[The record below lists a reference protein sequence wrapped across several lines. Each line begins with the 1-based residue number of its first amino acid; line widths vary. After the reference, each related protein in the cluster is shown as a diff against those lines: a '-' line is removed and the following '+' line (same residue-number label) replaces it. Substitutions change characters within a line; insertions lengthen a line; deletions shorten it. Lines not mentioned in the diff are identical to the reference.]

1 LTTETREQSSVLTW
15 IPSF

>member
-1 LTTETREQSSVLTW
+1 LTIETREQSSVLTW